1 MTDVVREQTTPGTK
15 VAYLLAQFFGL
26 KNPISIWNA
35 VDKAMKTAGIDWRD
49 NANLVT
55 AAFKRIDANAGMTF
69 NDIVHLIAHEYST
82 DELKKAFDAAREEGR
97 QEEIKARGFLL
108 PGGYLLPN
116 AKEMT
121 AYCQQN
127 YNRLGNDWSR
137 TFVTGMIDRMKKT
150 PSKRLSPKQII
161 NLGKIYIE
169 LGGEV

>member
-1 MTDVVREQTTPGTK
+1 
-15 VAYLLAQFFGL
+15 
-26 KNPISIWNA
+26 
-35 VDKAMKTAGIDWRD
+35 
-49 NANLVT
+49 
-55 AAFKRIDANAGMTF
+55 
-69 NDIVHLIAHEYST
+69 
-82 DELKKAFDAAREEGR
+82 
-97 QEEIKARGFLL
+97 
-108 PGGYLLPN
+108 LPN

-127 YNRLGNDWSR
+127 CNRLGNDWSR